1 MRNPSQPPTSAA
13 EEKTAWARGADGVTA
28 AVVGLHGW
36 HEAAIVEHS
45 GANAMG
51 DRSATPVLF
60 GRCGAG
66 LSVFVTLH
74 ALTKASDGHPG
85 PWASAAEVDGTMVR
99 VRWASGRSAECDLA
113 TFVPWDHHTGPR
125 AANL

>member
-1 MRNPSQPPTSAA
+1 M
-13 EEKTAWARGADGVTA
+13 A

-36 HEAAIVEHS
+36 DEAAIVEHS

-51 DRSATPVLF
+51 ERSATPVLL

-66 LSVFVTLH
+66 LSAFVTLH
-74 ALTKASDGHPG
+74 VLTKASDGHLDA
-85 PWASAAEVDGTMVR
+85 WASAAEVDVDDTTVR